1 MYDPGVD
8 QIKNKKRDIEK
19 GGRQKEAAFY
29 MQKRS
34 KGQKEACATDAGK
47 RKRGKMLFG
56 NRKQASVTILDC
68 DKQYNSQTLK

>member
-8 QIKNKKRDIEK
+8 QIENKKRDIEK

-34 KGQKEACATDAGK
+34 KGQKEACAIDAGK